1 MFKLALKLW
10 FWYRRDRQTSFPV
23 PVYRLTQ
30 KLELAKMAILRLEN
44 GTTYTQQ
51 SDITR
56 ELASLNIQLNRWPVG
71 DSAEIQ

>member
-1 MFKLALKLW
+1 M
-10 FWYRRDRQTSFPV
+10 

-30 KLELAKMAILRLEN
+30 QLERAKMAILRLEN

-56 ELASLNIQLNRWPVG
+56 ELAPLNIQLNRWPVG
-71 DSAEIQ
+71 DSA